1 MTDAKP
7 APSTRPTGQHA
18 TPSKNPILQTMLL
31 MVGQSN
37 VITIH
42 RPLVDF
48 LDGNLE
54 AAMLLGQLLYWT
66 PRSVMAGWIA
76 KTDAEF
82 QGELCLKRYSL
93 RAAKELLEKRELI
106 ETDVRKFNGFPTQH
120 YYVRTDNLS
129 AQWNAFII
137 GLSENGQTV
146 CLKTDEPGLSENG
159 QSLTEITTEITKTD
173 ERFGEISK
181 CLALLAGGVLN
192 SSSADLITTWMEKHT
207 NEWIIK
213 AIDLAKEKKATSANY
228 VDTILIRWEAN
239 GYPKSRDEK
248 VQEVKKDSS
257 KKPVRASNSNKDII
271 RKVAQNAR

>member
-1 MTDAKP
+1 MSDAKP
-7 APSTRPTGQHA
+7 APS
-18 TPSKNPILQTMLL
+18 KNPVLQTMLM

-48 LDGNLE
+48 LDGHLE
-54 AAMLLGQLLYWT
+54 AAMLLSQLLYWT

-82 QGELCLKRYSL
+82 QEELCIKRYSV
-93 RAAKELLEKRELI
+93 RAAREMLEKLGLI

-129 AQWNAFII
+129 SQWHAFVI

-146 CLKTDEPGLSENG
+146 NAKTNNPGLSENG

-173 ERFGEISK
+173 ERFAEISRS
-181 CLALLAGGVLN
+181 LALLSGGTLN
-192 SSSADLITTWMEKHT
+192 STSADLITTWLEKHT
-207 NEWIIK
+207 NEWILK
-213 AIDLAKEKKATSANY
+213 AIDLAKAKKAKSANY
-228 VDTILIRWEAN
+228 VDSILIGWEAN
-239 GYPKSRDEK
+239 GYPKSRAEK
-248 VQEVKKDSS
+248 VQEVKREVS
-257 KKPVRASNSNKDII
+257 KKPTQASSNQDII
-271 RKVAQNAR
+271 RKVAQNVSTR